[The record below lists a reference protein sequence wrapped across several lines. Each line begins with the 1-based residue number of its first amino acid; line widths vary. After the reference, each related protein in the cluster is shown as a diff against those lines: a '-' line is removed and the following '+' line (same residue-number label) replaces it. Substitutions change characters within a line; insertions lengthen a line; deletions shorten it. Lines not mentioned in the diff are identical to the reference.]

1 MDQISE
7 QDFRA
12 SIQAQV
18 DSLQTRLDAIEAA
31 ILALQGEQRAAIE
44 VRLENIEAA
53 FGVLQ
58 GH

>member
-18 DSLQTRLDAIEAA
+18 DSLQTRLDAI
-31 ILALQGEQRAAIE
+31 GEQRAAIE

-53 FGVLQ
+53 FEVLQ
-58 GH
+58 GN